1 MMKNKEKNFVSSVIY
16 VHNAEAK
23 IASFLHMIIDIM
35 QTNFEYSEIICVNDA
50 SDDNSLKNIKQTSQV
65 AQTTS
70 ISVVNM
76 SYFHGLELAMN
87 AGKDLSIGDFVF
99 EFDTANQDYEPA
111 VIMAIYKHSL
121 KGFDIV
127 SASPDKKEKF
137 TSRLF
142 YMVFDRFTD
151 LSYDMST
158 ESFRIVSRRA
168 LNRISSMNKTIPYR
182 KAIYANCGLKTDN
195 LKYSVIN
202 SANASS
208 DKKEQAYKSG
218 LAVDTLMLFTQ
229 IGYRFSIAMTIVMMV
244 IALFM
249 GSYSLC
255 AYLIAD
261 PIEGWTTTVVF
272 FSVAFFG
279 VFGILTIVV
288 KYLQLLID
296 MVFKQKHYNFE
307 SIEKLTK

>member
-1 MMKNKEKNFVSSVIY
+1 MKVKEKNFVSSVIY

-23 IASFLHMIIDIM
+23 IVSFLRMMIDVM
-35 QTNFEYSEIICVNDA
+35 QTNFEHSEIICVNDA
-50 SDDNSLKNIKQTSQV
+50 SDDNSLENIKKLSQI
-65 AQTTS
+65 AETTS
-70 ISVVNM
+70 ISVINM

-99 EFDTANQDYEPA
+99 EFDTVDQDYEPA

-121 KGFDIV
+121 KGFDVV

-142 YMVFDRFTD
+142 YTVFDKFTD
-151 LSYDMST
+151 LTYDMST

-182 KAIYANCGLKTDN
+182 KAIYANCGLKTDK

-202 SANASS
+202 SAKPSS
-208 DKKEQAYKSG
+208 DKKEKAYKSG

-229 IGYRFSIAMTIVMMV
+229 MGFRFSITMTLLMMA

-249 GSYSLC
+249 GAYSLIT
-255 AYLIAD
+255 YLMAN
-261 PIEGWTTTVVF
+261 PIEGWTTTVLF
-272 FSVAFFG
+272 LSVAFLG

-288 KYLQLLID
+288 KYLQLLIN

>member
-1 MMKNKEKNFVSSVIY
+1 MKVKEKNFVSSVIY
-16 VHNAEAK
+16 VHNSEAK
-23 IASFLHMIIDIM
+23 IASFLRMMIDVM
-35 QTNFEYSEIICVNDA
+35 QTNFEHSEIICVNDA
-50 SDDNSLKNIKQTSQV
+50 SDDNSLENIKQMSQI
-65 AQTTS
+65 AETTS

-99 EFDTANQDYEPA
+99 EFDTVNQDYEPA
-111 VIMAIYKHSL
+111 FIMNIYQHSL
-121 KGFDIV
+121 KGFDVV
-127 SASPDKKEKF
+127 SASPDKREKI

-142 YMVFDRFTD
+142 YTIFDKFTN

-168 LNRISSMNKTIPYR
+168 LNRISSVNKTIPYR

-202 SANASS
+202 SAKTSP
-208 DKKEQAYKSG
+208 DKKEKAYKSG

-229 IGYRFSIAMTIVMMV
+229 MGYRFSITMTAIMMIV
-244 IALFM
+244 ALFM
-249 GSYSLC
+249 GIYSLST
-255 AYLIAD
+255 YLMAD
-261 PIEGWTTTVVF
+261 PVEGWTTTVLF
-272 FSVAFFG
+272 MSVAFLG
-279 VFGILTIVV
+279 VFGVLTIIV

-307 SIEKLTK
+307 SIEKLSK